1 MKKKV
6 IVGLVV
12 VLLLAFTVPAMAALT
27 ADQKNELIDLYKQQA
42 EIMKK
47 IIDVRVKAGL
57 ITKEQ
62 GDFMKQRID
71 AMLQYRI
78 QNPDAF
84 GPGCGGFGR
93 GGFWGRWNQQVPNN
107 NNAVPQG
114 FYGPRGGMMGGYSN
128 L

>member
-1 MKKKV
+1 MKRKL

-12 VLLLAFTVPAMAALT
+12 LLLVAFTVPAMAALT
-27 ADQKNELIDLYKQQA
+27 TDQKNELTDLYKQQA

-62 GDFMKQRID
+62 GDLMKQRID
-71 AMLQYRI
+71 SMLQYRL
-78 QNPDAF
+78 QNPEAV
-84 GPGCGGFGR
+84 GPGCGGFGQ
-93 GGFWGRWNQQVPNN
+93 GGFRGRWNQQVPN

>member
-1 MKKKV
+1 MKRKL
-6 IVGLVV
+6 IIGLVL
-12 VLLLAFTVPAMAALT
+12 VLLVAFTVPAMAALT
-27 ADQKNELIDLYKQQA
+27 SDQQKELTDLYKQQA

-71 AMLQYRI
+71 TMLQYRL
-78 QNPDAF
+78 QNPQAV

-93 GGFWGRWNQQVPNN
+93 GGFGGRWNQQVPQTPSNGSTN
-107 NNAVPQG
+107 QSYTGPQITG
-114 FYGPRGGMMGGYSN
+114 EASS